1 MEPPG
6 GVGGVCCCRVMDQS
20 AGDSLAMER
29 LAFTVETNVTCEP
42 VRLLEEARRNIKQ
55 VIWEAR

>member
-1 MEPPG
+1 
-6 GVGGVCCCRVMDQS
+6 MDQS

>member
-1 MEPPG
+1 
-6 GVGGVCCCRVMDQS
+6 MDQS

-29 LAFTVETNVTCEP
+29 LAFTVETNVTGEP